1 MPTEQQSWWRT
12 FFESPDSLPLSY
24 FPEPETTMAEV
35 EGIEDL
41 LQWGAHPKIADVC
54 CGYGRH
60 LVPLRMRGHDVIGVD
75 ISQMMLDI
83 ADFRARQAGV
93 DITLVQG
100 LAQRLP
106 FTDDAFD
113 VILNLFNS
121 LGYMDDPENQAV
133 LTEASRCLKSGGRF
147 MLETRN
153 KKFQIIYAPYNTTV
167 SLASGEPATVRCY
180 YDADTDRLN
189 SVWTNPE
196 DENDV
201 YHRAS
206 IRLYAP
212 GELEEMLR
220 LAGFEV
226 NARLSSYSGNT
237 FEGFERQ
244 LIYLCTK
251 R

>member
-1 MPTEQQSWWRT
+1 MPTEQTSWWRT

-35 EGIEDL
+35 EGIENL
-41 LQWGAHPKIADVC
+41 LQWDTHPKIADIC

-60 LVPLRMRGHDVIGVD
+60 LVPLKMRGHDVVGVD
-75 ISQMMLDI
+75 ISEMMLDI
-83 ADFRARQAGV
+83 AGFRARQAGV
-93 DITLVQG
+93 DVALVQG
-100 LAQRLP
+100 LAQNLP
-106 FTDDAFD
+106 FADSAFD

-121 LGYMDDPENQAV
+121 LGYMDDRENHAV
-133 LTEASRCLKSGGRF
+133 LTETARCLKSGGRF

-167 SLASGEPATVRCY
+167 SLASGDPAKVRCY
-180 YDADTDRLN
+180 YDADASRLN
-189 SVWTNPE
+189 SVWSNPA
-196 DENDV
+196 DEEDV

-212 GELEEMLR
+212 AEIEEMLQR
-220 LAGFEV
+220 AGFDID
-226 NARLSSYSGNT
+226 ARLSSYSGDT

-244 LIYLCTK
+244 LIYLCT
-251 R
+251 RT